1 MSEIKI
7 DISNSNRT
15 DTPEGT
21 KSYYH
26 DIVERERLQ
35 RERLDQ
41 SRRDECVTPQTQ
53 PQPQPPESSD

>member
-7 DISNSNRT
+7 DNHNRT
-15 DTPEGT
+15 DTSNGT

-26 DIVERERLQ
+26 DIAERKRLQ
-35 RERLDQ
+35 RERLEQ

-53 PQPQPPESSD
+53 PQPQPQTPESSD